1 MAVVTRVMLRVS
13 RLPRTVRRWTGM
25 AGSPRL
31 AAIRKMACGA
41 WQWAMP
47 GQADPVTGRLAG
59 VSQPLAEPAHLPP
72 ATERQVRSHAAELV
86 ELAARHGMTALAFA
100 SPGRLRGHLADDRD
114 LFDMF
119 EFQRAAADLLGAE
132 VTVYSDGALRN
143 QHVSPD
149 LVAATP

>member
-1 MAVVTRVMLRVS
+1 MHVRSRARRRSGPLASAAFNVNRVGL
-13 RLPRTVRRWTGM
+13 T
-25 AGSPRL
+25 
-31 AAIRKMACGA
+31 GA

-47 GQADPVTGRLAG
+47 GQADPVAGRLAG

-72 ATERQVRSHAAELV
+72 ATERQVRSHAAGLV
-86 ELAARHGMTALAFA
+86 ELAARHGITALAFA

-119 EFQRAAADLLGAE
+119 EFQRAATDLLGAE

-149 LVAATP
+149 LVAATPL